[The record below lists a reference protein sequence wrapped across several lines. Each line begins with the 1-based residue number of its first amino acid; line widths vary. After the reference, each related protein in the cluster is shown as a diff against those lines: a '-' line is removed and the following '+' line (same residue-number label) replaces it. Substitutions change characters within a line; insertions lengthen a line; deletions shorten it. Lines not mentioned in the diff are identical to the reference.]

1 MIQFKIQTVLMSYLS
16 QLGYRRKMNRKN
28 RKLWIIRKVLKV
40 KNNMSTSEL
49 KERIMGQIMKE
60 YYKANQKSFRLKIII
75 KIEMQI
81 VTQ

>member
-81 VTQ
+81 VTL

>member
-1 MIQFKIQTVLMSYLS
+1 
-16 QLGYRRKMNRKN
+16 
-28 RKLWIIRKVLKV
+28 
-40 KNNMSTSEL
+40 MSTSEL